1 MSEAW
6 RSAGALHARDRKDA
20 AVNPFV
26 PPSDA
31 VVLDTGDLDVNAT
44 VSGARGDRGAGAG
57 AAAVTVPRIAVI
69 GRQNVGKSTLVNR
82 LFGRRGDHPR
92 RPGITR
98 DRVELE
104 ATWNGRRFGLVDT
117 AGYLRRASGVGAGCR
132 AVRTRDRG
140 RALVLLVVDVTAGV
154 VDEDAVL
161 ARRLRRLP
169 VPAVVVANKV
179 DSAEDESD
187 ATAFHALGLGDPIAV
202 SAKHG
207 RGSGS
212 CSTGGRAAPRC
223 PRGRMRTP
231 ASLDSRW
238 WASRTSAS
246 PACSTGSWGRSAPWC
261 SKRPAPPATASTR

>member
-1 MSEAW
+1 M
-6 RSAGALHARDRKDA
+6 
-20 AVNPFV
+20 
-26 PPSDA
+26 
-31 VVLDTGDLDVNAT
+31 
-44 VSGARGDRGAGAG
+44 
-57 AAAVTVPRIAVI
+57 TVPRIAVI

-82 LFGRRGDHPR
+82 LFGRREAIAHDD
-92 RPGITR
+92 PGITR

-117 AGYLRRASGVGAGCR
+117 AGYLRRASGVEALAAEQSER
-132 AVRTRDRG
+132 AIGDAR
-140 RALVLLVVDVTAGV
+140 LVLLVVDVTAGV

-212 CSTGGRAAPRC
+212 CSTGWSSCSPMPPR
-223 PRGRMRTP
+223 PG
-231 ASLDSRW
+231 
-238 WASRTSAS
+238 
-246 PACSTGSWGRSAPWC
+246 
-261 SKRPAPPATASTR
+261 